1 MLFSQQQELIETVR
15 KLDAA
20 EILAFRPLIHE
31 AEVLHRAAEA
41 LMEALTHNDADLN
54 AAAPC
59 FTSLAYLWDF
69 SFDFPGISIWS
80 LLHHRCASSDA
91 SRFDAATAMVL
102 SAIPVESCGVDF
114 NDRRAL
120 MHAVEANFGPKTVG
134 ALIRLGATFS
144 VDDAPKIMHAIA
156 TCQHAETM
164 RELILLAAKT
174 RLVADPSQ
182 PLNDAGSTALHLCCR
197 DFERLKLLLEFGV
210 CPLRRDANGSSAR
223 QCVQMHMAML
233 QIRFD
238 PDATRSRSG
247 GGGGGGGSSGSS
259 GSCGSSGR
267 RR

>member
-156 TCQHAETM
+156 TCQHVETM

-174 RLVADPSQ
+174 RLVAPLQSKGIATSQRRGQHRPS
-182 PLNDAGSTALHLCCR
+182 PVLPRLSRNGFAGTAQAAAR
-197 DFERLKLLLEFGV
+197 VWRL
-210 CPLRRDANGSSAR
+210 PAAARRKR
-223 QCVQMHMAML
+223 QQRAAV
-233 QIRFD
+233 R
-238 PDATRSRSG
+238 PDSYGNAADSL
-247 GGGGGGGSSGSS
+247 
-259 GSCGSSGR
+259 
-267 RR
+267 